1 MLEYALT
8 EEFIKF
14 LGSLDNKEKGEM
26 LWECQ
31 RFLSHCPGYLT
42 HKKDDLNETSF
53 IYSYKGEI
61 FYKVIDDFN
70 LRTIVAG
77 AKKGHESSLK
87 DVKGTIVVKESI
99 VSLLKEDKGNH
110 YQDELSKFLKANY
123 FTNWFTRLL
132 DELPKEDRSLF
143 ETKRETKA
151 VAITPAVS
159 AIKPAEKPVAQV
171 VAQVEPKPISPIQ
184 APSIPKE
191 EHHQKQD
198 VDGAEYEQ
206 AILAELQEAYEKR
219 QEARKKV
226 ASAPLHHVH
235 FAPIEEVISYKN
247 ESECLDL
254 LLKRTRK
261 FSCHNSEN
269 DWLIILANTVD
280 GSFAKEI
287 EAHYPNHVVYTDE
300 PNKGQLR
307 IAIIVKRNRVP
318 PTNDEEDTGV
328 KRMHSKEA
336 SFAPTMPKGAYEN
349 IEQDEDEEIRPRS
362 DYGDYSVR
370 LVKSKEASFKPVIK
384 PINLEDD
391 DGFEDLEEEDE
402 PTNDMNWDA
411 SPTASAPNQRDSE
424 PVVPKFWHC
433 YLCGKR
439 KVYTGE
445 PAETITLRDGK
456 IAYLCKKH
464 RGKM

>member
-14 LGSLDNKEKGEM
+14 LASLDNKERGEM

-42 HKKDDLNETSF
+42 HKKEDLDETTF
-53 IYSYKGEI
+53 IYSYKDEI
-61 FYKVIDDFN
+61 FYKVTDYFN
-70 LRTIVAG
+70 LRTLIAG
-77 AKKGHESSLK
+77 AKKGQESSLK
-87 DVKGTIVVKESI
+87 GIQGTILVKESI

-110 YQDELSKFLKANY
+110 YQDDLAKFLKANY
-123 FTNWFTRLL
+123 FTKWFTRLL
-132 DELPKEDRSLF
+132 DELPSDARSLF
-143 ETKRETKA
+143 APKKETALAPKEA
-151 VAITPAVS
+151 TP
-159 AIKPAEKPVAQV
+159 IQEKV
-171 VAQVEPKPISPIQ
+171 VVKPIVQPSPVVLTTPKVTVT
-184 APSIPKE
+184 APKE
-191 EHHQKQD
+191 VHHPKED
-198 VDGAEYEQ
+198 VDGLEYEK

-219 QEARKKV
+219 QAAKKKV
-226 ASAPLHHVH
+226 ATAPLHHVR

-287 EAHYPNHVVYTDE
+287 ESRYPDHVVYTDE
-300 PNKGQLR
+300 PNKGNLR
-307 IAIIVKRNRVP
+307 LAIIVKRNRV
-318 PTNDEEDTGV
+318 DSSSEENEDAGV

-349 IEQDEDEEIRPRS
+349 IEQEDEDEEARPRS

-370 LVKSKEASFKPVIK
+370 RVKSKEATFKPVIA
-384 PINLEDD
+384 PINVEED
-391 DGFEDLEEEDE
+391 DGFEDLGEDDGPINE
-402 PTNDMNWDA
+402 MNWDA
-411 SPTASAPNQRDSE
+411 TPAAPNERDQE
-424 PVVPKFWHC
+424 PVVPKYWHC

-439 KVYTGE
+439 KIHSGE

>member
-14 LGSLDNKEKGEM
+14 LASLDNKEKGEM

-42 HKKDDLNETSF
+42 HKKEDLDETTF
-53 IYSYKGEI
+53 IYSYKNEI
-61 FYKVIDDFN
+61 FYKVADDFN
-70 LRTIVAG
+70 IRTLIAG
-77 AKKGHESSLK
+77 AKKGQEASLNGIE
-87 DVKGTIVVKESI
+87 GTILIKESI

-110 YQDELSKFLKANY
+110 YQDDLAKFLKANY

-132 DELPKEDRSLF
+132 DEFPSSARSLF
-143 ETKRETKA
+143 A
-151 VAITPAVS
+151 VKKEPVVAPKVEPVVI
-159 AIKPAEKPVAQV
+159 EKPVEKPVIAPKVQTISSPV
-171 VAQVEPKPISPIQ
+171 VQPVPVAS
-184 APSIPKE
+184 KE
-191 EHHQKQD
+191 AHHQKQD
-198 VDGAEYEQ
+198 VDGLEYEK

-219 QEARKKV
+219 QAAKKKV
-226 ASAPLHHVH
+226 ATTPLHHVR

-261 FSCHNSEN
+261 FSCHASEN

-287 EAHYPNHVVYTDE
+287 ESRYPDHVVYTDE
-300 PNKGQLR
+300 PNKGTLR
-307 IAIIVKRNRVP
+307 IAIIVKRNR
-318 PTNDEEDTGV
+318 TETSLGEEEDPGV
-328 KRMHSKEA
+328 KRIHSKEA
-336 SFAPTMPKGAYEN
+336 NFAPTMPKGAYEN
-349 IEQDEDEEIRPRS
+349 IEQEDDEDARPRS

-370 LVKSKEASFKPVIK
+370 LVKSKEATFKPVIA
-384 PINLEDD
+384 PVNIEED
-391 DGFEDLEEEDE
+391 DGFEDLGEGDE
-402 PTNDMNWDA
+402 PVNDMNWDA
-411 SPTASAPNQRDSE
+411 TPSAPNERDQE
-424 PVVPKFWHC
+424 PVVPKYWHC

-439 KVYTGE
+439 KIYSGE